1 MEHLDVIIVGA
12 GISGISAA
20 VHLGKACP
28 EKSIGILERRE
39 NIGGT
44 WDLFKYPGI
53 RSDSDMHTLGF
64 SFKPWK
70 AQKAIADGPSIKTYL
85 DETVDEYE
93 LGQKIHFSH
102 KVVSADF
109 SSAQARW
116 ILSVDENGSRKTMSC
131 NFLFMCSG
139 YYSYDEAYDPQI
151 AGVNDFAGE
160 VIHPQFWPEELDYS
174 GKRVVVIGSGA
185 TAVTLVPSMAN
196 GGAQVTMLQRSP
208 TYMVSRPD
216 QDYVANF
223 LRKILPE
230 RVAYALTRFK
240 NVEMQ
245 NYFYK
250 QTRKAPEK
258 IRRQLLG
265 FVKQLL
271 PEGFDVK
278 KHFTPSYNPWDQ
290 RLCLV
295 PNADLFEAIKDGS
308 AEVVTDEIDTITAHG
323 IKLKSGA
330 ELEADIIVT
339 ATGLKLAVLA
349 DVPFSVDGEQVEFPT
364 RYTYKG
370 MMFSG
375 VPNMVSTFGYINAS
389 WTLRADLTSE
399 WVCRLL
405 QQMQASGA
413 DCVVPSLREEDSGMQ
428 ELPWIADFPA
438 GYMQRVMHLFPKQGS
453 GPWRNTQDF
462 SLDKKIIRKAPVAD
476 SALVFSSSASDLNN
490 VHDADEALPAQS
502 AG

>member
-1 MEHLDVIIVGA
+1 MEHLDVVVVGA

-20 VHLGKACP
+20 VHLSKACP
-28 EKSIGILERRE
+28 DKSVSILERRE

-70 AQKAIADGPSIKTYL
+70 AQKSIADGPSIKEYL
-85 DETVDEYE
+85 TETVEEYR
-93 LGQKIHFSH
+93 LLDKIRFAH
-102 KVVSADF
+102 KVVAADW
-109 SSAQARW
+109 SSAEARW
-116 ILSVDENGSRKTMSC
+116 VLSIDENGTQKTMSC

-139 YYSYDEAYDPQI
+139 YYSYDEAYDAQI
-151 AGVNDFAGE
+151 AGIGDFSGE
-160 VIHPQFWPEELDYS
+160 VVHPQFWPENLNYD

-185 TAVTLVPSMAN
+185 TAVTLVPSMAA

-208 TYMVSRPD
+208 TYMVARPD
-216 QDYVANF
+216 QDALANF
-223 LRKILPE
+223 LRKVLPE
-230 RVAYALTRFK
+230 RLAYRLTRFK
-240 NVEMQ
+240 NVALQ
-245 NYFYK
+245 GYFYK
-250 QTRKAPEK
+250 QARKAPAKARE
-258 IRRQLLG
+258 QMLG
-265 FVKQLL
+265 FVRRLL
-271 PEGFDVK
+271 PEGYDVK
-278 KHFTPSYNPWDQ
+278 KHFTPNYNPWDQ
-290 RLCLV
+290 RICLV
-295 PNADLFEAIKDGS
+295 PNADLFRAIKQGS
-308 AEVVTDEIDTITAHG
+308 VEVVTDVIDTVTEQG
-323 IKLKSGA
+323 IRLTSGA
-330 ELEADIIVT
+330 QLEADIIVT
-339 ATGLKLAVLA
+339 ATGLKLALLA
-349 DVPFSVDGEQVEFPT
+349 DVPFTVDGERVEFSK

-370 MMFSG
+370 LMFSG
-375 VPNMVSTFGYINAS
+375 VPNLVSTFGYINAS

-405 QQMQASGA
+405 QQMDASGA
-413 DCVVPSLREEDSGMQ
+413 DRAVPNLREQDNGME

-476 SALVFSSSASDLNN
+476 SALVFSASAND
-490 VHDADEALPAQS
+490 VAEVDEVMPAQS